1 MYNEIIDTLYSK
13 SDKLNWS
20 AIPCEKGELISKE
33 FEARINGATL
43 SLGYNRIEKIW
54 FAKYC
59 DFQVNSY
66 DYPLIEKIARIA
78 EETCQVSKVKKDAS
92 RLLMGLKTL

>member
-43 SLGYNRIEKIW
+43 S
-54 FAKYC
+54 KYC